1 LDLFSLQEDREK
13 QADDPQVRATSVHG
27 WNLEE
32 LFLWSSHFPA
42 SQGIDSRLAI
52 GEALRIMQLFT
63 SSLGRTLPTLILLI
77 TSLMA
82 TQGLR
87 ADHHEEKDI
96 VGLASE
102 NESLKTLVKALKSA
116 GLTDILKLKGP
127 FTVLAPT
134 DEAFSKLPEGT
145 LEGLLQPE
153 NRQKL
158 AILLKNHVITAQ
170 LKSDDLKPGTRK
182 SIAGKE
188 LTITHQTSDDTK
200 DSNLIKI
207 NSATVL
213 KADLMTSNGV
223 IHLIDTVLIPK
234 P

>member
-1 LDLFSLQEDREK
+1 MRSL
-13 QADDPQVRATSVHG
+13 
-27 WNLEE
+27 
-32 LFLWSSHFPA
+32 
-42 SQGIDSRLAI
+42 
-52 GEALRIMQLFT
+52 T
-63 SSLGRTLPTLILLI
+63 SSLCRLLI
-77 TSLMA
+77 TLSLLVTPLL

-96 VGLASE
+96 VTLAIE
-102 NESLKTLVKALKSA
+102 HESLKTLVKALKRA

-134 DEAFSKLPEGT
+134 DDAFSKLPEET

-158 AILLKNHVITAQ
+158 AILLKNHVLTAQ
-170 LKSDDLKPGTRK
+170 LKSADLKPGTRK

-188 LTITHQTSDDTK
+188 LTVTHEASEDPEG
-200 DSNLIKI
+200 SPVIKI
-207 NSATVL
+207 HSATVT
-213 KADLMTSNGV
+213 KADIMSSNGV
-223 IHLIDTVLIPK
+223 IHLIDAVLIPQ

>member
-1 LDLFSLQEDREK
+1 MRSL
-13 QADDPQVRATSVHG
+13 
-27 WNLEE
+27 
-32 LFLWSSHFPA
+32 
-42 SQGIDSRLAI
+42 
-52 GEALRIMQLFT
+52 T
-63 SSLGRTLPTLILLI
+63 SSLYRLLI
-77 TSLMA
+77 TLSLSV
-82 TQGLR
+82 TPFFSQELR

-96 VGLASE
+96 VTLASE
-102 NESLKTLVKALKSA
+102 HESLKKLVNALKSA

-134 DEAFSKLPEGT
+134 DDAFSKLPEGT

-158 AILLKNHVITAQ
+158 AILLKNHVLTAQ
-170 LKSDDLKPGTRK
+170 LKSADLKPGTRK

-188 LTITHQTSDDTK
+188 LIVTHEASEDPEG
-200 DSNLIKI
+200 SPVIKI
-207 NSATVL
+207 HSATVT
-213 KADLMTSNGV
+213 KADIMSSNGV